1 MQLQNENPEDPCS
14 RLHEYL
20 DGDLSSSDTREFASH
35 LLGCERCS
43 KDHSLYHQLARE
55 FDNLPPADF
64 ELPKHFSKVVAANA
78 ESQVSGLRKPSER
91 RKTLIIVCGLAVV
104 LFVFLGVNIQSV
116 LRFVSFVAERIG
128 AVLSVVFG
136 FLFNLCLGVIV
147 ILRVAATQAG
157 MPEFFF
163 LTLVLVV
170 VGFVGILILYRFG
183 RSLMVREVKR

>member
-1 MQLQNENPEDPCS
+1 MQIHNENPDDPCLWFHS
-14 RLHEYL
+14 YL
-20 DGDLSSSDTREFASH
+20 DGDLSLPEAAEFDAHLTGCGPCSEALTLHQQLEREF
-35 LLGCERCS
+35 ET
-43 KDHSLYHQLARE
+43 
-55 FDNLPPADF
+55 LPPAEI
-64 ELPKHFSKVVAANA
+64 ELPKDFSKVVAANA
-78 ESQVSGLRKPSER
+78 ESQVRGLRKPSER
-91 RKTLIIVCGLAVV
+91 RTSLVIVCGLAIV

-170 VGFVGILILYRFG
+170 VGFMAILALYRFG
-183 RSLMVREVKR
+183 RTFMIREVKR